1 MLPVRHDCTLQ
12 EKTVWAALL
21 LLSVSLGI
29 AAAILWWEVDA
40 AADHS
45 AHAALTKE
53 ICDQLAAIPRGQSY
67 PESLSQLRLTFPDGG
82 DASLLKR
89 FAYRSNGTNCT
100 LVTRLGGE
108 QVLRSFP

>member
-1 MLPVRHDCTLQ
+1 MTAQSRKSV
-12 EKTVWAALL
+12 VWVVALL
-21 LLSVSLGI
+21 LLLSLGV
-29 AAAILWWEVDA
+29 AATMQLREANA

-53 ICDQLAAIPRGQSY
+53 ISDQLASVPSGQRY

-89 FAYRSNGTNCT
+89 FTYHSSGTNCT
-100 LVTRLGGE
+100 LRTRLGGE
-108 QVLRSFP
+108 EILRSFP

>member
-1 MLPVRHDCTLQ
+1 MTAHS
-12 EKTVWAALL
+12 KKSTVWGVVLVLL
-21 LLSVSLGI
+21 LSLGI
-29 AAAILWWEVDA
+29 AATILLREANA

-53 ICDQLAAIPRGQSY
+53 ICDLLAAVPPGQRY

-89 FAYRSNGTNCT
+89 FTYHSSGTNCT
-100 LVTRLGGE
+100 LRTRLSSE
-108 QVLRSFP
+108 EILRSYP